1 MLLRNVLAAIAAGI
15 IASAASASA
24 TVVAFGQPGFPAVTV
39 APGGFI
45 QAYYSNDA
53 NSDIGNQSPSTVEAV
68 MESWFGHQLN
78 FAGGGSCGAS
88 PSYSNNC
95 TAYDNGGGNS
105 QKGGISNLTAQLFAV
120 HFGNRFIAFL
130 YSGPTN
136 GFRIDGL
143 RYGVSNIY
151 AFDGASPVPIP
162 GAVWLMGAGLAGIS
176 FAARKKRY

>member
-15 IASAASASA
+15 VASAASASA

-68 MESWFGHQLN
+68 MESWFGQQLN

-105 QKGGISNLTAQLFAV
+105 QKGGI
-120 HFGNRFIAFL
+120 
-130 YSGPTN
+130 
-136 GFRIDGL
+136 
-143 RYGVSNIY
+143 
-151 AFDGASPVPIP
+151 
-162 GAVWLMGAGLAGIS
+162 
-176 FAARKKRY
+176 